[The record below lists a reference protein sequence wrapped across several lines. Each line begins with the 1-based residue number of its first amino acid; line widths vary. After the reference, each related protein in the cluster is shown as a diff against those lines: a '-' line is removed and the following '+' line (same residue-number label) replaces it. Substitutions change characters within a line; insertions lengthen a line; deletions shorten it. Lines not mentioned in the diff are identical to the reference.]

1 MLRQNLTIL
10 LVCLAISTF
19 SQTFFYA
26 RAITTLPEKS
36 THTDNISI
44 DVFGDLSVTNAI
56 VANTSFS
63 ITDFEINIT
72 LDCTADGTGKE
83 ILKPHKETVT
93 LGTLPAG
100 KYKITLWGTGLADF
114 VLDTAD
120 YYLNVRDAQSI
131 NNDLALTSKPTY
143 DLYVDPDSGLIQVTQ
158 DDVSNG
164 IDLIQI
170 IDMKG
175 KVVMQ
180 QSMNKEKLAQLTLPA
195 GKRGIFLVSVK
206 SGDYVWS
213 DIFSLP
219 K

>member
-1 MLRQNLTIL
+1 
-10 LVCLAISTF
+10 
-19 SQTFFYA
+19 
-26 RAITTLPEKS
+26 
-36 THTDNISI
+36 
-44 DVFGDLSVTNAI
+44 
-56 VANTSFS
+56 
-63 ITDFEINIT
+63 
-72 LDCTADGTGKE
+72 
-83 ILKPHKETVT
+83 
-93 LGTLPAG
+93 
-100 KYKITLWGTGLADF
+100 
-114 VLDTAD
+114 
-120 YYLNVRDAQSI
+120 
-131 NNDLALTSKPTY
+131 
-143 DLYVDPDSGLIQVTQ
+143 VDPDSGLIQVTQ